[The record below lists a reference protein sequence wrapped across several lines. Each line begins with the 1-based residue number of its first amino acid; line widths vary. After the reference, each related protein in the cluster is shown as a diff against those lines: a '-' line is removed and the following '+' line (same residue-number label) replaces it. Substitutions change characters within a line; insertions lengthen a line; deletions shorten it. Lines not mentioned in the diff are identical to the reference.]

1 MKHLFKLLFASLF
14 VLAACSQHTI
24 ELGENDDFPT
34 DNPQHE
40 VQMNFSRNSLE
51 SFAASGIS
59 ELGVYVYLKDSLIS
73 GKNYPLSS
81 GTLAVQL
88 PLGEDLRTFVVANA
102 PQLENVEQLSAATIL
117 MDAAMQQEVYLSDVI
132 SFTSDKSVSSIAV
145 ELKRVVGQA
154 VLQPT
159 ESVET
164 LQATTLMDQVQVT
177 FTNAGVAY
185 KVSSGACVQQD
196 VTVTVDRSQNF
207 CASIYSF
214 PTVTGSSRTAIGVTY
229 LRGGEVVNTTNS
241 PLDTAIA
248 FEPSKRS
255 VVYMPILEDAFL
267 TNSWGA
273 TRGASSKE
281 MMHSTFQL
289 IESEF

>member
-1 MKHLFKLLFASLF
+1 MKHLVNLLFASVLL
-14 VLAACSQHTI
+14 LAACTQHSS
-24 ELGENDDFPT
+24 EVGEKDDFRNDT
-34 DNPQHE
+34 PQHAVE
-40 VQMNFSRNSLE
+40 MNFSRSSLDA
-51 SFAASGIS
+51 FTASGIS
-59 ELGVYVYLKDSLIS
+59 ELGVYVYIKDSLIS

-81 GTLAVQL
+81 GTLAVEL

-102 PQLENVEQLSAATIL
+102 PQLDAVDRLSTATIR
-117 MDAAMQQEVYLSDVI
+117 MDAAMQQEVYLSEVI

-145 ELKRVVGQA
+145 ELKRMVGQA

-159 ESVET
+159 ENAET

-185 KVSSGACVQQD
+185 KISAGTCIQQD
-196 VTVTVDRSQNF
+196 VTVAVDRSQNF

-214 PTVTGSSRTAIGVTY
+214 PTVSGSSRTAIGVTY
-229 LRGGEVVNTTNS
+229 LRGGQVVNVTNS

-248 FEPSKRS
+248 FEPSKRT

-267 TNSWGA
+267 ANSWSD
-273 TRGASSKE
+273 TRSIRTE
-281 MMHSTFQL
+281 DMTRLPFQL